1 MWLLADE
8 FRTENLC
15 GLEQGFLEVI
25 RLVLLDLEGWV
36 EFE

>member
-1 MWLLADE
+1 MWTLADE
-8 FRTENLC
+8 FRADLC

-25 RLVLLDLEGWV
+25 RLVLDLEGWV

>member
-1 MWLLADE
+1 MWILADE
-8 FRTENLC
+8 FRAEDLC

-25 RLVLLDLEGWV
+25 RLVLDLEGWV